1 MRHWL
6 IGLLISGSLLLPG
19 AALQGQML
27 LRYGD
32 AVQGTLS
39 AAQPEA
45 RYRFS
50 GREGDA
56 VLITAEA
63 ADPDALDPLIML
75 LDADQRQVFALD
87 DNSGGGVNARL
98 RHILPRNGDYLIKVI
113 GAPNSQRS
121 SGVFRLSLSLLN
133 PTPTPSGLSDAP
145 RLAQLPAG
153 ETLRAELSDQAP
165 FRLYAVYAAAEQ
177 PLSIAL
183 RLESALPVGMYLYSH
198 DFERRYVTA
207 ELTDQLTFTPSA
219 DGWYWLVVSRLGA
232 AGGSVY
238 TLSRSAEPPKRSAL
252 AEGIRLVAG
261 TAHSGA
267 LSPRFA
273 TLYHFEAQGGSRADL
288 LLQSQGALPA
298 LILLG
303 DERFEQVAVGEGAL
317 RSVELGRSGR
327 HYVIVA
333 RSGGVNDTTSGDYT
347 LTLSGALTPPATPTP
362 VPPPPILPIR
372 SGQVLRGILDDQRY
386 IAYYAFSGKRGEIAQ
401 IALIAESGSLRP
413 TLYLYVYQA
422 EQARLIES
430 AAADAAQTRNVEIQT
445 VLPETATYLLVVTRY
460 DAAQGTTQGA
470 YAVQLTLIER

>member
-98 RHILPRNGDYLIKVI
+98 RHILPRSADYLIKVI

-121 SGVFRLSLSLLN
+121 SGIFRLSLSLLN

-177 PLSIAL
+177 PLSITL

-198 DFERRYVTA
+198 DFERRCVTA

-362 VPPPPILPIR
+362 APLPPILPIR

-413 TLYLYVYQA
+413 TLYLYVYQG

-430 AAADAAQTRNVEIQT
+430 AAADAAQTRNVQIQT
-445 VLPETATYLLVVTRY
+445 VLPETAAYLLVVTRY
-460 DAAQGTTQGA
+460 DAAQGTTQGT